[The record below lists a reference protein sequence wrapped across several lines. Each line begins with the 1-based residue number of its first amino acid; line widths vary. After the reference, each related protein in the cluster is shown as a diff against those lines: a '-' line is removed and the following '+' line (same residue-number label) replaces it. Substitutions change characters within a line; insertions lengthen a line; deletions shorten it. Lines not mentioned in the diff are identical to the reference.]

1 MAYEPKKWE
10 TGNTITA
17 ADMNHIENGIA
28 NIELMPGPQGE
39 TGPEGPQGP
48 KGDTGAQGAQGET
61 GATGPAG
68 TAATITEVTATVDAN
83 VGTPTVEVTMGGT
96 EQARTFSFAFKTLT
110 GATGAQGPAGADG
123 TDGAKGDK
131 GDTGAQGPQGP
142 TGATGSPGA
151 AGKDGLTIK
160 TIELNIT
167 GTTISGTATMSDDT
181 TTAPITGTY
190 TAGA

>member
-1 MAYEPKKWE
+1 
-10 TGNTITA
+10 
-17 ADMNHIENGIA
+17 MNHIEDGIA
-28 NIELMPGPQGE
+28 NIELTPGPQGE
-39 TGPEGPQGP
+39 TGLQGPEGP
-48 KGDTGAQGAQGET
+48 KGDTGAQGPD
-61 GATGPAG
+61 GA
-68 TAATITEVTATVDAN
+68 AATITDVTATVDNN

-96 EQARTFSFAFKTLT
+96 EQARTFSFAFKNLK
-110 GATGAQGPAGADG
+110 GATGE
-123 TDGAKGDK
+123 
-131 GDTGAQGPQGP
+131 QGPQGP

-160 TIELNIT
+160 TIEINIT

>member
-1 MAYEPKKWE
+1 MAYKPKKWE

-17 ADMNHIENGIA
+17 ADMNHIEDGIA
-28 NIELMPGPQGE
+28 NIELTPGPQGE
-39 TGPEGPQGP
+39 TGLQGPEGP
-48 KGDTGAQGAQGET
+48 KGDTGVQ
-61 GATGPAG
+61 GPAG
-68 TAATITEVTATVDAN
+68 AAATITDVTATVDNN
-83 VGTPTVEVTMGGT
+83 VGTPTVQVTMGGT
-96 EQARTFSFAFKTLT
+96 EQARTFSFAFKNLK

-123 TDGAKGDK
+123 TDGVKGDK
-131 GDTGAQGPQGP
+131 GDPGKQGPQGP
-142 TGATGSPGA
+142 TGDTGSPGA